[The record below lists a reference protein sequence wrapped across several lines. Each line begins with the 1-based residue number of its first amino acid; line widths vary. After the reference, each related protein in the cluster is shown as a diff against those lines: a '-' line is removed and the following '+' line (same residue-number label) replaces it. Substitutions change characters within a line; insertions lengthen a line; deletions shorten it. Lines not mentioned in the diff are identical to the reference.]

1 LTLAPAAATWV
12 DRLGART
19 GQTGTTLCLGIDP
32 DPRSLPTGFP
42 PDVDGIERFA
52 GLLLDAALSVAAAI
66 KINIAFFEAWGS
78 RGIAALERLR
88 ERIPDDLPLILD
100 AKRGDIGSTSEQH
113 AHAIFDHLGAAAVT
127 ASPYL
132 GPDAI
137 APLLDRPDRFVYLL
151 CRTSNPGAGELQALE
166 VAPDAARGLPA
177 EPLAHRVARLASG
190 WQRHPET
197 VGLVVGAT
205 APDELAAI
213 RAIAPELPFL
223 VPGVGSQGGDV
234 ESALLSGRA
243 TSGPA
248 GQTAG
253 GGLLVN
259 VSRCIADAARA
270 SSDPADALA
279 AAASRWARIL
289 QVLR

>member
-1 LTLAPAAATWV
+1 VTLAPVAATWV
-12 DRLGART
+12 DRLGIRIGRT
-19 GQTGTTLCLGIDP
+19 GTSLCLGIDP
-32 DPRSLPTGFP
+32 DPRSLPTGLP
-42 PDVDGIERFA
+42 ADVNGIERFA
-52 GLLLDAALSVAAAI
+52 GLLLDAAIPVAAAI
-66 KINIAFFEAWGS
+66 KVNIAYFEAWGS

-88 ERIPDDLPLILD
+88 ERVPDDLPLILD

-113 AHAIFDHLGAAAVT
+113 ARAIFDRLGASAVT

-166 VAPDAARGLPA
+166 VASDPARGLPA
-177 EPLAHRVARLASG
+177 EPLAHRVARLAGG

-213 RAIAPELPFL
+213 RSIAPELPFL

-234 ESALLSGRA
+234 ESALSAGRA

-248 GQTAG
+248 GRAPG

-259 VSRCIADAARA
+259 VSRSIADAARG

-279 AAASRWARIL
+279 AAASGWARTL